1 MFLKILIL
9 LFTPMVAFASS
20 KIAFKSQTYIN
31 GTVVGSACS
40 VVVDS
45 GASRHGL
52 IEFGTY
58 DKNQSNR
65 RGTTSQPFTIK
76 LYEKQASEPGCS
88 AFLAGNNSVTFSF
101 GDKSFKQ
108 LDKRGVI
115 TKGAG
120 DNIRISIS
128 STDIGVVNNR
138 NPITANNTQL
148 TYPNQ
153 FAAKGVF
160 GFMATAIGLDNAEVG
175 DYFGSLSLV
184 VTYQ

>member
-45 GASRHGL
+45 GTSRHGL

-108 LDKRGVI
+108 LDNRGVI

-148 TYPNQ
+148 TYPKQ
-153 FAAKGVF
+153 FAANGVF
-160 GFMATAIGLDNAEVG
+160 GFMATAIGLDDAEVG